1 MSPLFMDSDKDNEK
15 CQKALGDW
23 PALIYERAQES
34 AFHAD
39 VIAYEV
45 AAIVWSANVLLLGF
59 VLEVPL
65 TPASQKPVF
74 AAALVSLFFTAYV
87 PYVMRLTKIGQGL
100 AREMCREIEEQEQLP
115 EWLRFHTRVHRIYP
129 QRRGQ
134 FAIYTITAVF
144 VVLWFYIGFRAL
156 GCICGS

>member
-1 MSPLFMDSDKDNEK
+1 MDSDKDNEK

-23 PALIYERAQES
+23 PAQIYERAQES

-65 TPASQKPVF
+65 ASARQKPVF
-74 AAALVSLFFTAYV
+74 AAALVSLFF
-87 PYVMRLTKIGQGL
+87 
-100 AREMCREIEEQEQLP
+100 
-115 EWLRFHTRVHRIYP
+115 
-129 QRRGQ
+129 
-134 FAIYTITAVF
+134 
-144 VVLWFYIGFRAL
+144 
-156 GCICGS
+156 